1 MSRAADHIVPSA
13 AREMPGSTSAKATVV
28 ALCGADGADGDGNR
42 SGSVSAAAGEELGSR
57 SAKRKKG
64 EGDRL
69 DRYRPSV
76 HRAPSRRRTWSV
88 RTLQTPAIEA
98 SNAGHRKLLEQVIDR
113 AIEQIRGL
121 TMAAPQ
127 SNRTPTK
134 ISQDSGQRLN
144 SFMILSVTESDNQ
157 FPAENRDPRVDRQ

>member
-1 MSRAADHIVPSA
+1 MSRAADHIVPSPA
-13 AREMPGSTSAKATVV
+13 AREMPGSTSAKATVG

-76 HRAPSRRRTWSV
+76 HRRAPSRRRTWSV

-98 SNAGHRKLLEQVIDR
+98 SNAGHRKLLEKVIDR

-121 TMAAPQ
+121 TKPCLY
-127 SNRTPTK
+127 T
-134 ISQDSGQRLN
+134 
-144 SFMILSVTESDNQ
+144 
-157 FPAENRDPRVDRQ
+157 